1 MKTYYEPKI
10 DDVVVC
16 AEELICVQS
25 VATLENYKLD
35 LLFSNGKRG
44 IFDSAPLFDKKIYAP
59 LKNKQLFDT
68 AKVSC
73 GTVVW
78 QNDIDIAPEYLW
90 ENSER

>member
-25 VATLENYKLD
+25 LVVCENYKLD
-35 LLFSNGKRG
+35 LLFSNGERG
-44 IFDSAPLFDKKIYAP
+44 IFDATSLFDKKIYAP
-59 LKNKQLFDT
+59 LKNKQLFYT